1 MLELN
6 QKEFEGIQT
15 VGIQIEKT
23 QGMIFETQGV
33 ILDLEVFNSV

>member
-15 VGIQIEKT
+15 VGIQFAK
-23 QGMIFETQGV
+23 TQGV
-33 ILDLEVFNSV
+33 IYRIGGYSI